1 MQWLL
6 FGNRT
11 LEFGCFVVQLH
22 VWDAKRIFFLKIN
35 PDPASRHSEIRIF
48 PEKNWILKNLAPDPE
63 AQIFL
68 YTADL
73 SANAWVYPKNFGPIG
88 ETVSEQFAFLFT

>member
-1 MQWLL
+1 MVNSSLNLPKMQWLL

-11 LEFGCFVVQLH
+11 LEFGCFVVQIH

-48 PEKNWILKNLAPDPE
+48 PEKTG
-63 AQIFL
+63 F
-68 YTADL
+68 
-73 SANAWVYPKNFGPIG
+73 
-88 ETVSEQFAFLFT
+88 